1 MVCLSCHSKNWVEG
15 YYQQF
20 DNVITLYNEEYY
32 KPVKKEMDELYKL
45 GYLTKDKFDEE
56 IEFEFF
62 EYWHHEGRRARM
74 GASMMGPDYTQWHGF
89 YELAKRRLELKNEIR
104 EIMEKKGKGK

>member
-1 MVCLSCHSKNWVEG
+1 
-15 YYQQF
+15 
-20 DNVITLYNEEYY
+20 
-32 KPVKKEMDELYKL
+32 MDELYKL